1 MTGRR
6 NCSVTATGRKPQAS
20 ACWQMPGGYLGG
32 AADGLDEEAMLEV
45 IRRNGSED
53 PKLKVIPATLAMYTF
68 RYEAL
73 LKKDK
78 ELYKDIIL
86 EEIDATYMSMLLEG
100 ATSFWETL
108 KGDEDFDYAGSL
120 CHGWSAM
127 PMYYYELLEER

>member
-1 MTGRR
+1 
-6 NCSVTATGRKPQAS
+6 
-20 ACWQMPGGYLGG
+20 
-32 AADGLDEEAMLEV
+32 
-45 IRRNGSED
+45 
-53 PKLKVIPATLAMYTF
+53 MYTF

-78 ELYKDIIL
+78 EFYKDVIL
-86 EEIDATYMSMLLEG
+86 EEIDATYFGMLQEG

-127 PMYYYELLEER
+127 PVYYYELLEER